1 MATYVKLQ
9 NKGGITWRAV
19 IRKKGLKPITK
30 VFKTK
35 TAAQKWAKRV
45 EGDADLAK
53 ALGDGRLRSVSVADL
68 IERYIAEYDG
78 KDYSRLRHL
87 EWWKK
92 QIGGKSLI
100 EVDSDLIQDKLELLA
115 SEPLNKPKSDAE
127 ESEKK
132 GFIEDVKKR
141 SPATI
146 NRFQSSISAVF
157 QKAIKWRCLKIN
169 PVRGIPRGEETHRF
183 GRSLSEKERKALL
196 KASKE
201 SDWDRL
207 YLLVTM
213 ALSTAARL
221 GELMSLSWGDIDFKK
236 NLASLSETKNGSP
249 RLLPLI
255 PAIVEQLQ
263 ALPRPI
269 DGQALLFPSVD
280 DPYKAFPFRPFWEAA
295 LKKAKIEN
303 FRFHDLRHTAATYL
317 AESDINDVTLAAIL
331 GHKTMQ
337 MVQRYSH
344 ARTKRK
350 AEAVENTFNDILG

>member
-35 TAAQKWAKRV
+35 TAAQKWAKRI

-53 ALGDGRLRSVSVADL
+53 ALGDGRLRSVTVADL
-68 IERYIAEYDG
+68 IERYVDEYDG
-78 KDYSRLRHL
+78 KDYSRLGHL
-87 EWWKK
+87 EWWKE

-100 EVDSDLIQDKLELLA
+100 EVDSDLIQDNLELLA
-115 SEPLNKPKSDAE
+115 STPINKDKIENGS
-127 ESEKK
+127 SET
-132 GFIEDVKKR
+132 ERKR

-157 QKAIKWRCLKIN
+157 QKAIKWRCLKVN

-196 KASKE
+196 KACKG

-221 GELMSLSWGDIDFKK
+221 GELLSLSWDDIDFKK
-236 NLASLSETKNGSP
+236 NLASLSETKNGNP

-269 DGQALLFPSVD
+269 DGQTLLFPSED
-280 DPYKAFPFRPFWEAA
+280 DPHKPFPFRTFWEAA
-295 LKKAKIEN
+295 LTKAKIHN

-350 AEAVENTFNDILG
+350 AEAVHNIFSDLLR